1 MWTHTTK
8 IFMHD
13 GLVISACRV
22 LLLLFFPQVWGLH
35 TLVDCRRRWSL
46 PVGLPNGLGSTKVE
60 VGGNTLQALAVVLA
74 EQFFHLMD
82 QCRLFKPP
90 THQRVLPFIHIWVM
104 GELEPIPGD
113 WARSAVHTCIGQ
125 LPIVGR
131 IQTNNHSHLKWP
143 VKCMASF
150 WCLVRV
156 KRQERFKYAQGWI
169 CYPFF
174 LTLHRVTCGFP
185 LTNVFTVYM
194 LWGRKDKTLCHDVLR
209 PWIE

>member
-1 MWTHTTK
+1 MIPPCRITKWFGKHKGGGGGQHTASSCCCACGAVLSFDGPVSIIQTTH
-8 IFMHD
+8 
-13 GLVISACRV
+13 
-22 LLLLFFPQVWGLH
+22 P
-35 TLVDCRRRWSL
+35 
-46 PVGLPNGLGSTKVE
+46 STS
-60 VGGNTLQALAVVLA
+60 
-74 EQFFHLMD
+74 
-82 QCRLFKPP
+82 
-90 THQRVLPFIHIWVM
+90 LPFIHIWVM